1 MKYRRR
7 RSSGET
13 HPTLYARGLRLK
25 HIHPGGVACFLLFEG
40 FVALAVLMAL
50 AEFVNWW
57 AVVLLPLTVAVLVK
71 VNDIVAGVF
80 SRTGVYRRSRT
91 AVLKPV
97 IWARGVA
104 TVPAAVVP
112 MAGQPVERMA
122 VPVRTPSATYGVSH
136 ARRYDDAAVGVPVA
150 TKQISRRRAPNQ
162 RRFVTSTVLHQPG
175 GVTR

>member
-1 MKYRRR
+1 MRYRRR

-13 HPTLYARGLRLK
+13 HPTMYARVLRLK
-25 HIHPGGVACFLLFEG
+25 HVHPGGVACFLLFEG

-57 AVVLLPLTVAVLVK
+57 AVVLVPLTVALVVK
-71 VNDIVAGVF
+71 INDIVAGVF
-80 SRTGVYRRSRT
+80 SRTNVYRRSRT

-104 TVPAAVVP
+104 TVPATGVP
-112 MAGQPVERMA
+112 VAGQAIERVA
-122 VPVRTPSATYGVSH
+122 VPFRTPSATYGVSY

-162 RRFVTSTVLHQPG
+162 RPFITSAVLHQPG